1 MREPDAFRRPTS
13 ASCALWPTRRAYV
26 RMRSSCWRAPKRGVP
41 GAFMPRNAC
50 GPLLRQRP
58 RKQPHLAR
66 DKVEGECGPSP
77 WWPALTSTNTS
88 SMLLR
93 FRGGIPSLRGLQQSS
108 RRETLPA
115 RAPKRFLSA
124 CDSDPRTGLD
134 AGERDTCEIEWRL
147 IEWSAVE
154 GSVDTECL
162 AQPPRSRAET
172 TWIGCSPPF
181 SHDVDAIDRSKCPD
195 QNGAADLGATDKIE
209 TQWMP

>member
-1 MREPDAFRRPTS
+1 MREPDAFRPPTS

-77 WWPALTSTNTS
+77 WWPAK
-88 SMLLR
+88 
-93 FRGGIPSLRGLQQSS
+93 GD
-108 RRETLPA
+108 LPA

-172 TWIGCSPPF
+172 TWIDCSPPF

>member
-1 MREPDAFRRPTS
+1 MRRCGSACPVLACRRSTSAIVAAVTADPKLLGIGCSLEDAITHVRALPGVGEWTAQYIALRGMREPDAFRPPTS

-41 GAFMPRNAC
+41 GALMPRNAC

-93 FRGGIPSLRGLQQSS
+93 FRGGIPSLRGPQQS
-108 RRETLPA
+108 L
-115 RAPKRFLSA
+115 
-124 CDSDPRTGLD
+124 
-134 AGERDTCEIEWRL
+134 
-147 IEWSAVE
+147 
-154 GSVDTECL
+154 
-162 AQPPRSRAET
+162 
-172 TWIGCSPPF
+172 
-181 SHDVDAIDRSKCPD
+181 
-195 QNGAADLGATDKIE
+195 
-209 TQWMP
+209 